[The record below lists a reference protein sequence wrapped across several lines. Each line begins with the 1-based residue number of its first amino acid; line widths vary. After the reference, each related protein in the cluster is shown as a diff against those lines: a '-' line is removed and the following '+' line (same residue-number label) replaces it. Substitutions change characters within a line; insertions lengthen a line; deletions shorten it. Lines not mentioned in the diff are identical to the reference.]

1 VVIIAYPIS
10 YSEISSISA
19 GLTYSVSTVSRSGYR
34 VYTFT
39 AGTGT
44 ITF

>member
-1 VVIIAYPIS
+1 VIIAYPSTFPAIT
-10 YSEISSISA
+10 SISG
-19 GLTYSVSTVSRSGYR
+19 GLTYSVSTTSRTGYR

-44 ITF
+44 IQW

>member
-1 VVIIAYPIS
+1 
-10 YSEISSISA
+10 
-19 GLTYSVSTVSRSGYR
+19 LTYTQPTRSGYR
-34 VYTFT
+34 VYRFT

>member
-1 VVIIAYPIS
+1 
-10 YSEISSISA
+10 
-19 GLTYSVSTVSRSGYR
+19 LTYSVSTSSRTGYR